1 MRQQHQFSCRNDG
14 SERMRRTHAVPK
26 LAVAWHVYERGTHI
40 TLLLGARNQYKMGS
54 ASHGKKILC
63 IRMGCCRWW
72 CSHARFHKRSIGVLP
87 AVWLRSGAPYPSP
100 LAFFILVQL
109 ARLHYMHA
117 VKSNP
122 PSLVDGVYTTA
133 SRMWCTN

>member
-1 MRQQHQFSCRNDG
+1 MRHQHQFSCRNDE

-26 LAVAWHVYERGTHI
+26 RAVAWHAYERGTHI
-40 TLLLGARNQYKMGS
+40 TLLLGARNQYRMGS

-72 CSHARFHKRSIGVLP
+72 CSHARFHKRTIGVPPCLLVAKWGTLP
-87 AVWLRSGAPYPSP
+87 IAT
-100 LAFFILVQL
+100 
-109 ARLHYMHA
+109 RLLYTCSVRTPTLYA
-117 VKSNP
+117 VKPNA
-122 PSLVDGVYTTA
+122 PSLVDVVYYTTA